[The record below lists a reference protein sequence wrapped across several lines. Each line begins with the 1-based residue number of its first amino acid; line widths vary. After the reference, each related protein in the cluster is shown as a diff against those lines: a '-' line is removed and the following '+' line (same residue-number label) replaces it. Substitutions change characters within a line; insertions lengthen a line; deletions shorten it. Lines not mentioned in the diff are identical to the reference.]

1 MYFTLLFYT
10 CVYVMILLTDREVV
24 MLKFIKYF
32 NFILLSIF
40 ITFFSNVA
48 SANDKFKIFIDGIA
62 KEANAM
68 GISKSIISEFKTSTV
83 FIPRVIELD
92 KSQPEFK
99 LTLSQ
104 YLKRVVTSSR
114 IKKAN
119 LEYKKNKKLLKTIG
133 SFYGVQPRF
142 IVALWGIETDF
153 GRLTGGFPVI
163 SSLSTLAFEGRRHDY
178 FKKELLNA
186 IKIIDQGHIT
196 LNKMTG
202 SWAGAMGQCQFM
214 PSSFLNYA
222 SDWDKNGSK
231 NIWSSKGD
239 VFASAANYLKNVGWS
254 DKITWGRKVYLRN
267 YNGKFDKN
275 KILLLREWSNYNI
288 LNSSKNKLPLV
299 NQKARLIIP
308 NNFGKYGYLVYT
320 NFDSLLNWNRSNYF
334 AIAVG
339 NLSDSIKEN

>member
-1 MYFTLLFYT
+1 
-10 CVYVMILLTDREVV
+10 

-288 LNSSKNKLPLV
+288 LNSNKNKLPLV
-299 NQKARLIIP
+299 NQNARLIIP
-308 NNFGKYGYLVYT
+308 KSFGQYGYLVYK